1 MFKRISFVKFI
12 ETNQIDSCQDKAIIH
27 WDYSKVELSHSF
39 LDAFEEVH
47 KKRQLFFYLFVLQN
61 FLLVNNFQIAF
72 IWEYSYFY
80 FFSKKRTLCCIQL
93 IWTSY
98 FLMRSILVHLPFLN
112 RTFWKGLVKT
122 FFLLTFWKTTLNHY
136 NQLRHL

>member
-1 MFKRISFVKFI
+1 MRISFAKCI
-12 ETNQIDSCQDKAIIH
+12 ETNQIDSCQEKPVIQ
-27 WDYSKVELSHSF
+27 WDYLKVELSHSF

-80 FFSKKRTLCCIQL
+80 FFSKKNFVL
-93 IWTSY
+93 
-98 FLMRSILVHLPFLN
+98 HLTHLNKLFPNAFDLGAFPFSEPH
-112 RTFWKGLVKT
+112 FWKGLVKT

>member
-12 ETNQIDSCQDKAIIH
+12 ETNQIESCQEKAIIH

-72 IWEYSYFY
+72 I
-80 FFSKKRTLCCIQL
+80 
-93 IWTSY
+93 
-98 FLMRSILVHLPFLN
+98 
-112 RTFWKGLVKT
+112 
-122 FFLLTFWKTTLNHY
+122 
-136 NQLRHL
+136 

>member
-12 ETNQIDSCQDKAIIH
+12 ETNQIESCQDKAIIH

-80 FFSKKRTLCCIQL
+80 FFSKKELCVAFNSFEQVI
-93 IWTSY
+93 S
-98 FLMRSILVHLPFLN
+98 
-112 RTFWKGLVKT
+112 
-122 FFLLTFWKTTLNHY
+122 
-136 NQLRHL
+136 

>member
-47 KKRQLFFYLFVLQN
+47 KKRQLFFDLFVLCE

-72 IWEYSYFY
+72 F
-80 FFSKKRTLCCIQL
+80 FLKLFLLFSKKKFVL
-93 IWTSY
+93 
-98 FLMRSILVHLPFLN
+98 HLTYLN
-112 RTFWKGLVKT
+112 K
-122 FFLLTFWKTTLNHY
+122 
-136 NQLRHL
+136 